1 MKNKIKASFL
11 IPDLDINMYLMKE
24 SRAFYVN
31 FSQDVRLMD
40 LVKESKKY
48 GEIVKIKMFA
58 DRALIEFKEKE

>member
-1 MKNKIKASFL
+1 
-11 IPDLDINMYLMKE
+11 MKE